1 MIVNAELE
9 ALLALQADDNAVMEL
24 EQRSRELDARL
35 AVLDRER
42 QALLDAIERSR
53 QALAT
58 EEKRQR
64 ELSGKVQDHKQLQER
79 NVAALDAVRKPREA
93 AAAMSQIELTR
104 KVLAQ
109 EENDLQG
116 LTSRLQDMRTGL
128 QLQEL
133 ELNEADERQR
143 AVRDEVA
150 AARVA
155 LDHEMADA
163 RAKRGDSAGR
173 VPRAT
178 LVKYER
184 IRTRRRSDAVF
195 PLRGTACGNC
205 NTAIPLQ
212 RRNVIAGGRSI
223 DVCEGCGVLLYAS
236 A

>member
-1 MIVNAELE
+1 VHPELE

-24 EQRSRELDARL
+24 ERRGRELDARL

-42 QALLDAIERSR
+42 QAMLEAVERSR
-53 QALAT
+53 QALT
-58 EEKRQR
+58 DEEKRQR
-64 ELSGKVQDHKQLQER
+64 ELAGKVQDHKQLQER

-109 EENDLQG
+109 EESDLHG
-116 LTSRLQDMRTGL
+116 LSSRLQDMRQGL
-128 QLQEL
+128 QLQEM
-133 ELNEADERQR
+133 ELGDADERQR
-143 AVRDEVA
+143 ATRDEVA
-150 AARVA
+150 AARA
-155 LDHEMADA
+155 ELDRELAQA
-163 RAKRGDSAGR
+163 RGKRGESAGK

-178 LVKYER
+178 LIKYER
-184 IRTRRRSDAVF
+184 IRGRRKSDAVF
-195 PLRGTACGNC
+195 ALRGAACGNC

-223 DVCEGCGVLLYAS
+223 DVCEGCGVLLYAE